1 MQEPKIVPFNPEK
14 HMEGYIEIYTDYITW
29 FSQQFIE
36 HNNRDIYTEMDSSIT
51 EFVQNNLEPYISMK
65 LPEGTL
71 QILEVDGKVAGMGV
85 IHKLSEDTGEI
96 KRMYNRPEYRGR
108 GFGRLI
114 LNTLLDIGKSVGC
127 TRFLLDSPNFGF
139 AAHNLYKSA
148 GFKEVHDY
156 PESEIPVDWRHYW
169 IFMEKKL

>member
-1 MQEPKIVPFNPEK
+1 MLEAKIVTFNPNV
-14 HMEGYIEIYTDYITW
+14 HMDEYIEIYTDYITW

-36 HNNRDIYTEMDSSIT
+36 YNNRDIYTEMGTSIT

-65 LPEGTL
+65 LPKGTL

-85 IHKLSEDTGEI
+85 IHKISEDTGEI
-96 KRMYNRPEYRGR
+96 KRMYNRPEYRGN
-108 GFGRLI
+108 GFGRFM

-127 TRFLLDSPNFGF
+127 TKFKLDSPNFGF

-148 GFKEVHDY
+148 GFKEVEDY

-169 IFMEKKL
+169 KFMEMIP